1 MTDLQTSLIVIG
13 GVIVVGVISYNKW
26 QEHKARKTVER
37 AFASSD
43 HDDVLMHADGA
54 TDAESG
60 FNPDF
65 NPGFKPPV
73 APAAAFSPAPVA
85 VTKRGAPSAAD
96 DFDDERVEP
105 ELYQA
110 PERRPPA
117 MTAEAALDIAAAK
130 MAANA
135 YRDIDSDPE
144 HADGVAE
151 PYLSLDTAADSHH
164 DYPVDPH
171 GAHDSDADL
180 GHVSASLAD
189 PAVQA
194 AAAAAAAAAPAV
206 QRELPVDELV
216 DCIIPIALEL
226 SVRGDKILP
235 GVQNLRHVGNKTVNF
250 VGRTVAGEWEA
261 ISHGSVYNALLA
273 GVQLANRNNALNE
286 LEYSELIMR
295 LREFTD
301 AIGAEPEVPDMIDVM
316 KTAQALHQF
325 IMDHDVQ
332 LGVNVR
338 SNGAPWNV
346 TTLLAA
352 LTRQGFDRRSN
363 SNLVMQDGEG
373 EVLFSISTNVTGAAE
388 TTDRLTLLLD
398 VPRVGPVRDGYGAL
412 IACARSLAMRL
423 GGTVVDDSDQLLSD
437 AALSDI
443 AEQVGAFYSAM
454 ESAEIPAGSKRA
466 IRLFS

>member
-26 QEHKARKTVER
+26 QEHKTRKTVER
-37 AFASSD
+37 AFSSD
-43 HDDVLMHADGA
+43 HDDVLMNADA
-54 TDAESG
+54 QSQPLQPQSPAQKTYQ
-60 FNPDF
+60 
-65 NPGFKPPV
+65 PV
-73 APAAAFSPAPVA
+73 SAASASASAPAVAAMPAAAPVQTAPMAKSPA
-85 VTKRGAPSAAD
+85 SMYED
-96 DFDDERVEP
+96 DRLEP
-105 ELYQA
+105 ELY
-110 PERRPPA
+110 ERPKPV
-117 MTAEAALDIAAAK
+117 
-130 MAANA
+130 
-135 YRDIDSDPE
+135 P
-144 HADGVAE
+144 GVQINQSLNQQTEPQFSASEEPIE
-151 PYLSLDTAADSHH
+151 PYLSLDTPIDSHS
-164 DYPVDPH
+164 DYPADPL
-171 GAHDSDADL
+171 GTDELEADL
-180 GHVSASLAD
+180 SHVEASLSDSAMYAGE
-189 PAVQA
+189 PGAEPA
-194 AAAAAAAAAPAV
+194 AAQP

-226 SVRGDKILP
+226 SVRGEKILP

-250 VGRTVAGEWEA
+250 VGRTVDGEWEA

-273 GVQLANRNNALNE
+273 GAQLANRNNALNE

-301 AIGAEPEVPDMIDVM
+301 SIGAEPEVPDMIDVM

-346 TTLLAA
+346 STLLAA
-352 LTRQGFDRRSN
+352 LTRQGFDRRTDGH
-363 SNLVMQDGEG
+363 LVMQDGEG
-373 EVLFSISTNVTGAAE
+373 EVLFSMSTNATGAAE

-398 VPRVGPVRDGYGAL
+398 VPRVGSARDGYGAM

-443 AEQVGAFYSAM
+443 AEQVAAFYSAM

-466 IRLFS
+466 MRLFS

>member
-26 QEHKARKTVER
+26 QEHKTRKTVER
-37 AFASSD
+37 AFSSD
-43 HDDVLMHADGA
+43 HDDVLMNADNTTQA
-54 TDAESG
+54 SS
-60 FNPDF
+60 PS
-65 NPGFKPPV
+65 KPV
-73 APAAAFSPAPVA
+73 ARTAPAAAVAPSFQAAPAPVQP
-85 VTKRGAPSAAD
+85 APAAKSPLSMYD
-96 DFDDERVEP
+96 DDDRVEP
-105 ELYQA
+105 ELYQM
-110 PERRPPA
+110 PERRPQVPA
-117 MTAEAALDIAAAK
+117 PEQQPITPPVTEA
-130 MAANA
+130 
-135 YRDIDSDPE
+135 DIDTP
-144 HADGVAE
+144 VE
-151 PYLSLDTAADSHH
+151 PYLSIDTPLDSHD
-164 DYPVDPH
+164 DY
-171 GAHDSDADL
+171 
-180 GHVSASLAD
+180 LAD
-189 PAVQA
+189 PLNVDNLNTDLSHVEATLNDTEMFAGEQA
-194 AAAAAAAAAPAV
+194 GQAGQSLAAP

-216 DCIIPIALEL
+216 DCIIPIALEVA
-226 SVRGDKILP
+226 VRGEKLLP

-250 VGRTVAGEWEA
+250 VGRTTEGEWEP
-261 ISHGSVYNALLA
+261 IGHGSSYNALLA
-273 GVQLANRNNALNE
+273 GVQLANRNNGLNE
-286 LEYSELIMR
+286 LEYSELIVR

-301 AIGAEPEVPDMIDVM
+301 AIGAEPEIPDMIDVM

-325 IMDHDVQ
+325 VMDHDVQ

-352 LTRQGFDRRSN
+352 LTRQGFDRRTDGH
-363 SNLVMQDGEG
+363 LVMQDGEG
-373 EVLFSISTNVTGAAE
+373 EVLFSMSTNVTGAAE

-398 VPRVGPVRDGYGAL
+398 VPRVGPARDGYGAM

-466 IRLFS
+466 MRLFS

>member
-26 QEHKARKTVER
+26 QEHKTRKTVER
-37 AFASSD
+37 AFSSD
-43 HDDVLMHADGA
+43 HDDVLMNADAQSQPLPPAQKAYQMPASAASAA
-54 TDAESG
+54 TSVAS
-60 FNPDF
+60 
-65 NPGFKPPV
+65 
-73 APAAAFSPAPVA
+73 APAMAPISAAAAAPVQTAPMAKSPA
-85 VTKRGAPSAAD
+85 SMYED
-96 DFDDERVEP
+96 DRLEP
-105 ELYQA
+105 ELY
-110 PERRPPA
+110 ERPKPVPSPQLNQE
-117 MTAEAALDIAAAK
+117 TEPQFST
-130 MAANA
+130 
-135 YRDIDSDPE
+135 SDE
-144 HADGVAE
+144 QIE
-151 PYLSLDTAADSHH
+151 PYLSLDTPIDSHS
-164 DYPVDPH
+164 DYPADPL
-171 GAHDSDADL
+171 GADELEADL
-180 GHVSASLAD
+180 SHVEASLNDTAMYAGD
-189 PAVQA
+189 PAEVA
-194 AAAAAAAAAPAV
+194 AAAAQP

-216 DCIIPIALEL
+216 DCIIPIALDL
-226 SVRGDKILP
+226 SVRGEKILP

-250 VGRTVAGEWEA
+250 VGRTVDGEWEA
-261 ISHGSVYNALLA
+261 IAHGSVYNALLS

-301 AIGAEPEVPDMIDVM
+301 SIGAEPEIPDMIDVM

-346 TTLLAA
+346 STLLAA
-352 LTRQGFDRRSN
+352 LTRQGFDRRTDGH
-363 SNLVMQDGEG
+363 LVMQDGEG
-373 EVLFSISTNVTGAAE
+373 EVLFSMSTNATGAAE

-398 VPRVGPVRDGYGAL
+398 VPRVGPARDGYGAM

-443 AEQVGAFYSAM
+443 AEQVSAFYSAM

-466 IRLFS
+466 MRLFS